1 MKKMYAKPVL
11 RVVKIQQMQM
21 LCQSQS
27 EVTNLGKNNAGLQ
40 YGGGRTGSA
49 RSRSVGADDW
59 DED

>member
-1 MKKMYAKPVL
+1 MKKLYAKPAL

-21 LCQSQS
+21 LCQSK
-27 EVTNLGKNNAGLQ
+27 VTGVENNAGLK

>member
-21 LCQSQS
+21 LCQSR
-27 EVTNLGKNNAGLQ
+27 VTNLGENNAGLQ

>member
-21 LCQSQS
+21 LCQSKK
-27 EVTNLGKNNAGLQ
+27 VTGLGKNNADLQ
-40 YGGGRTGSA
+40 WGGGDTGSA